1 MGFLSTVSQYKY
13 RKILFSDF
21 LTDTPEIMRENIL
34 CELEGI
40 AQYFGK
46 FTSKIPPWPIT
57 LGIDRYQQQQ
67 AKASIPE
74 ESSIQSKMKEIDSC
88 LGELQRL
95 VRDEY
100 PSQASL

>member
-46 FTSKIPPWPIT
+46 FTSKNLT
-57 LGIDRYQQQQ
+57 LTNNSRNR
-67 AKASIPE
+67 SI
-74 ESSIQSKMKEIDSC
+74 SATTGKGQHSRGKLDS
-88 LGELQRL
+88 E
-95 VRDEY
+95 
-100 PSQASL
+100 